1 MYPTSSQSMN
11 MILGQILTNDVL
23 DKRILTALNTIK
35 REDFLPAHLH
45 GCAYVDEDLDVGNG
59 RFLLEPLTFARM
71 LQLSEITPACR
82 VLCVGALSGY
92 SAAVLAWLASHI
104 VTTEIDAEYVK
115 QIRTNLA
122 KLHLTNVDVQQVKSL
137 ADGYA
142 LSAPYDVILVNG
154 AIDFVP
160 EDLASQ
166 LAINGRLVAVHR
178 KSLRPGSNM
187 GLGKLL
193 LVKRVGNQLQSRE
206 YFDCGAALLP
216 NFERNASFKF

>member
-1 MYPTSSQSMN
+1 MYPTSSQSLN

-23 DKRILTALNTIK
+23 DKRILTALNMVK
-35 REDFLPAHLH
+35 REDFLPVNLH
-45 GCAYVDEDLDVGNG
+45 GCAYVDEDLDVGGG

-71 LQLSEITPACR
+71 LQLAEITPGCR

-92 SAAVLAWLASHI
+92 SAAILAWLASTI
-104 VTTEIDAEYVK
+104 VATDIDANYIAET
-115 QIRTNLA
+115 RANLA
-122 KLHLTNVDVQQVKSL
+122 KLKLTNVDVQQVKSL

-142 LSAPYDVILVNG
+142 LSAPYDVILVCG

-178 KSLRPGSNM
+178 KSTRPDSKT
-187 GLGKLL
+187 GLGKILL
-193 LVKRVGNQLQSRE
+193 MKRINNQLQSRE

-216 NFERNASFKF
+216 NFERTATFQF

>member
-1 MYPTSSQSMN
+1 MYPTTSQSLN
-11 MILGQILTNDVL
+11 MVLGQIITNDVL
-23 DKRILTALNTIK
+23 DKRILTALNTVK

-71 LQLSEITPACR
+71 LQLAELTPACR
-82 VLCVGALSGY
+82 VLCVGTLSGY

-104 VTTEIDAEYVK
+104 VATEIDGDYTA
-115 QIRTNLA
+115 QTRANLA
-122 KLHLTNVDVQQVKSL
+122 KLKLTNVDVQHVKSL

-142 LSAPYDVILVNG
+142 MSAPYDVILING

-166 LAINGRLVAVHR
+166 LSMHGRLVAVHR
-178 KSLRPGSNM
+178 KSLRPGSKM
-187 GLGKLL
+187 GLGKIL
-193 LVKRVGNQLQSRE
+193 LVKRAGNQLQSRE
-206 YFDCGAALLP
+206 YFDSGAALLP
-216 NFERNASFKF
+216 NFERASSFQF

>member
-1 MYPTSSQSMN
+1 MYPTSSQSLN
-11 MILGQILTNDVL
+11 MVLGQIITNDVL
-23 DKRILTALNTIK
+23 DKRILTALNVVK
-35 REDFLPAHLH
+35 REDFLPSHLH

-71 LQLSEITPACR
+71 LQLAEITPACR
-82 VLCVGALSGY
+82 VLCVGVLSGY

-104 VTTEIDAEYVK
+104 VATDIDGEYTEQTRA
-115 QIRTNLA
+115 NLK
-122 KLHLTNVDVQQVKSL
+122 KLNLTNVDIQKVKSL

-160 EDLASQ
+160 EDLATQ

-178 KSLRPGSNM
+178 KAARPASPQ
-187 GLGKLL
+187 GLGKILT
-193 LVKRVGNQLQSRE
+193 VKRINNQLQSRE
-206 YFDCGAALLP
+206 YFDCGAPLLP
-216 NFERNASFKF
+216 GFERTSTFQF